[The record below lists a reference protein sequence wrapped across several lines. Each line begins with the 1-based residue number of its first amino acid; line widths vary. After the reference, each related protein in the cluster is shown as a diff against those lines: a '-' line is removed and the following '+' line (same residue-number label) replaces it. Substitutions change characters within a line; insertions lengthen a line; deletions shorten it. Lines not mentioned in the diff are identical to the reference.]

1 MMLSKQKCMYSEYE
15 SYIKKHKKNE
25 LKTDF
30 YRFISFQ
37 NKKKYCDQEFK
48 EKFDK
53 FVIKRH

>member
-1 MMLSKQKCMYSEYE
+1 MYSEYE

-48 EKFDK
+48 ENMYLLFG
-53 FVIKRH
+53 RLLT